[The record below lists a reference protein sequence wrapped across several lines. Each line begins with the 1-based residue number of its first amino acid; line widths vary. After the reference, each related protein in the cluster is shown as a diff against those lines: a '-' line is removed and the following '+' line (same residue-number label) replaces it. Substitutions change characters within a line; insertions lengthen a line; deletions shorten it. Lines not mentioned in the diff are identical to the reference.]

1 MGLKA
6 PSIIV
11 FMISIIL
18 AVVVVI
24 ARVFNAEIPLLT
36 DPSYQFYGLSLAYV
50 LLVLGNLARG
60 L

>member
-6 PSIIV
+6 PSIII
-11 FMISIIL
+11 FLISIIL
-18 AVVVVI
+18 AVVVII

-36 DPSYQFYGLSLAYV
+36 DGSYQFYGLLIAYI
-50 LLVLGNLARG
+50 LLVMGNLARG

>member
-11 FMISIIL
+11 FLFSIIL
-18 AVVVVI
+18 AVVVII
-24 ARVFNAEIPLLT
+24 ARLFEAQIPFLT
-36 DPSYQFYGLSLAYV
+36 DAGTQFYGLLVAYI
-50 LLVLGNLARG
+50 LLVIGNLARG